1 MYANSSCISSDL
13 ESSSQIHYL
22 MMGNPTLAGD
32 HKIVLGKPVAFV
44 GYTVSMNAFF
54 FQNHLDIE
62 FLVYCLESK
71 RNHKLLQNPSPSAK
85 KDNHPNWVIF
95 FRGVETTN
103 QLSKQVAFGQAEWNR
118 IKSGWQMTKT
128 GNSVRAGYTTW
139 GLNKTSVR
147 NNTVHCFTINR
158 DDYARMHYNLL
169 TRMGWWPSQAWSVWT
184 YMSNFPVSVDLVVH
198 EFQNSNAT
206 ISTDR
211 ITICFF
217 LVGSLIVFLNPSLF
231 GQIDNYS
238 ELFPPLWA
246 NGKDKGKAWMQGQ
259 SGVSGERELQA
270 LQRMRCWPCHNP

>member
-1 MYANSSCISSDL
+1 MAMFTYWRVIYPKWAAHWQNYGLRFPWFWLIPISHDL
-13 ESSSQIHYL
+13 AMDLLWIGKSFRNKRPSKKPSRSEKCASQFCTDWWF
-22 MMGNPTLAGD
+22 GTF
-32 HKIVLGKPVAFV
+32 FV
-44 GYTVSMNAFF
+44 IFPN
-54 FQNHLDIE
+54 
-62 FLVYCLESK
+62 
-71 RNHKLLQNPSPSAK
+71 K

-103 QLSKQVAFGQAEWNR
+103 QLSKHVAFGQAEWNR

-184 YMSNFPVSVDLVVH
+184 YMSNFPVSVGLVVH